1 MKIIVYS
8 RNSVALCESFKSL
21 ICFQDLDLIYHTWSV
36 VVCERDT
43 AAFNVER

>member
-1 MKIIVYS
+1 MKIIVHS
-8 RNSVALCESFKSL
+8 RNSVALFKSL